1 LVGQTISHYRVL
13 EKLGGGGMGV
23 VYAAEDTRLGRR
35 VALKFLPEGI
45 ASEQPVLDRFL
56 REARTASALNH
67 PHICTI
73 HDIGDHEG
81 QPFIVMELLEGQTL
95 KHLIGGKPLP
105 VEQLLDWAVQMADAL
120 AVAHAKGIIHRDIKP
135 ANIFVTNRKQAKIL
149 DFGLAKLTR
158 PQQKASGGQEATVT
172 RDANLT
178 SPGGTVGTVAYMSP
192 EQARGEE
199 LDARSDLFSFGSV
212 LYEMATGRQAFS
224 GNTTAVIHEAI
235 MNRTPTAVVRLNADV
250 PPELE
255 RIISKA
261 LEKDREGR
269 YQTATDVRA
278 DLKRLK
284 QQMDSGRAA
293 APAAGPAAGAEKSV
307 AVLYFE
313 NLSAAKEDEYFRD
326 GMTEDI
332 ITELF
337 KIKGLHVFPRPTVL
351 VFRDQPVTATQ
362 VGQQLKAAYVLAGS
376 LRRAGNRL
384 RISAQLVDTST
395 DFPVWAERFDRELED
410 VFAVQEEIAR
420 SIAQALRVTLSPQE
434 EQTIARKPTENARAY
449 DYYLRGRAYARRV
462 TRPDLELAM
471 ELYDRAI
478 ELDPKFALA
487 YAGMAN
493 VCGLYHE
500 WHEQHPRW
508 LEKGE
513 AACER
518 ALAFDADLPESLAAR
533 GRLLLSRQQHDK
545 AIEFSRRAIER
556 KPSCEGAY
564 WTLGEAYFVTDR
576 LQEGADI
583 MEAALEASGDDYNVY
598 VPYTCILERLGRMEE
613 ARSLRERQSVPLQ
626 THLESVPEDVRAR
639 SLLANNLGALGRES
653 EAVRELQ
660 MVLSLR
666 PNDPNIQYN
675 AACVYANLKKK
686 TEALALLRKA
696 KESGFGSM
704 DWAARDP
711 DLALLHDDPEFKRI
725 VEPTSESR

>member
-1 LVGQTISHYRVL
+1 MIGETISHYRVQ

-35 VALKFLPEGI
+35 VALKFLPEDI
-45 ASEQPVLDRFL
+45 AQEQPVLERFQ

-73 HDIGDHEG
+73 YDIGEHQG
-81 QPFIVMELLEGQTL
+81 RPFIVMELLEGQTL
-95 KHLIGGKPLP
+95 KHRIEGKPIP
-105 VEQLLDWAVQMADAL
+105 TEDLLDWAVQMADAL
-120 AVAHAKGIIHRDIKP
+120 SVAHAKTIIHRDIKP
-135 ANIFVTNRKQAKIL
+135 ANIFITARKQAKIL
-149 DFGLAKLTR
+149 DFGLAKLA
-158 PQQKASGGQEATVT
+158 PQRHREATVT
-172 RDANLT
+172 SDENLT

-212 LYEMATGRQAFS
+212 LYEMATGRQAFP

-235 MNRTPTAVVRLNADV
+235 MNRAPAAPVRLNPEV
-250 PPELE
+250 PAELE
-255 RIISKA
+255 RIINKA
-261 LEKDREGR
+261 LEKDRESR
-269 YQTATDVRA
+269 YQTASDFRA
-278 DLKRLK
+278 DLRRLK
-284 QQMDSGRAA
+284 QEMDSGRAA
-293 APAAGPAAGAEKSV
+293 THEATEPSAPTGKSV

-313 NLSAAKEDEYFRD
+313 NLSGAKEDEYFRD

-332 ITELF
+332 ITELS

-351 VFRDQPVTATQ
+351 VFRDQAVTATQ

-384 RISAQLVDTST
+384 RINAQLVDAQT
-395 DFPVWAERFDRELED
+395 DFPAWAERFDRELED
-410 VFAVQEEIAR
+410 VFEVQEEIAR
-420 SIAQALRVTLSPQE
+420 SIAQALRITLTPQE
-434 EQTIARKPTENARAY
+434 EKTIARKPTENARAY

-471 ELYDRAI
+471 EIYDRAI

-487 YAGMAN
+487 HAGMAT
-493 VCGLYHE
+493 VCGLYYE

-518 ALAFDADLPESLAAR
+518 TLAIDPELPEGLAAR
-533 GRLLLSRQQHDK
+533 GRLFLSRQQHDQ
-545 AIEFSRRAIER
+545 AIDHARRAIER

-564 WTLGEAYFVTDR
+564 WTLGEAFFVTDR

-583 MEAALEASGDDYNVY
+583 INTALETGGDDYNIY
-598 VPYTCILERLGRMEE
+598 VPYTCILERLDRMDE
-613 ARSLRERQSVPLQ
+613 ARSVRERQTTTLRNHLQ
-626 THLESVPEDVRAR
+626 QVPEDVRAR
-639 SLLANNLGALGRES
+639 SLLANNLGSLGKEG
-653 EAVRELQ
+653 EAIRELQ
-660 MVLSLR
+660 TVLSFR

-675 AACVYANLKKK
+675 AACVYANLKRNK
-686 TEALALLRKA
+686 EALELLRKA

-711 DLALLHDDPEFKRI
+711 DLAPLHDDPEFQRI
-725 VEPTSESR
+725 VSAPDRPGS